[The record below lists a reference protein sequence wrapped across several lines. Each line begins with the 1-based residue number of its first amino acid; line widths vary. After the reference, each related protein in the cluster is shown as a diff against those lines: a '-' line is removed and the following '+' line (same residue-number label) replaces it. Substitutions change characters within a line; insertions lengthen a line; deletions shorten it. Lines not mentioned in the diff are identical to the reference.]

1 MDHYCDRRPVDV
13 AGHTQ
18 YDYVTMK
25 GDCYAQNPI
34 EGRQGEVVGGG
45 RSGDSTTRHG
55 KSQARVL
62 GIADLERLSR
72 VPSFGKLL
80 MSYRVNREICRGAI
94 ENHGAVLAFNGSER
108 TLR

>member
-1 MDHYCDRRPVDV
+1 MISGRDVCPV
-13 AGHTQ
+13 HNRL
-18 YDYVTMK
+18 YDVTMK

-34 EGRQGEVVGGG
+34 EGRQGEVVGVVDGN
-45 RSGDSTTRHG
+45 STTRHG